1 MKGRGSRV
9 IADSDFAVVTPDGRS
24 KTHAVLVDA
33 VGVSELLKTDE
44 PPLERK
50 RSVSFGKLLEAVAV
64 GADDDDTLSTLA
76 GRLGRLAGRLSP
88 TEAERV
94 AELTGG
100 RSVRDLARGLVQ
112 ALDADER
119 LTMAIILGGDPFESP
134 DGPSE
139 QAFAEARREL
149 AREALAPFD
158 NPDLRDALT
167 RAQRRDEQTIDLG
180 SADTVLDQGFTD
192 ARAKQVVSS
201 FRAYLEQHQ
210 DEIAALQLYYSRP
223 RAARLDFREVKRLAE
238 AIQAPPLGLTEDAL
252 WQAYARLDHDRVRD
266 ASGQRV
272 LTDLVA
278 LVRYALERD
287 RDASATLEPF
297 AEGVRRRFAAWLAEQ
312 ERRRGQPFTDEQR
325 RWLAMIRGHVA
336 TSLAIDNDAF
346 DEVPFNQY
354 GGLGKASQLFGAELP
369 GMLTELNERL
379 VA

>member
-1 MKGRGSRV
+1 
-9 IADSDFAVVTPDGRS
+9 
-24 KTHAVLVDA
+24 
-33 VGVSELLKTDE
+33 
-44 PPLERK
+44 
-50 RSVSFGKLLEAVAV
+50 
-64 GADDDDTLSTLA
+64 
-76 GRLGRLAGRLSP
+76 
-88 TEAERV
+88 
-94 AELTGG
+94 
-100 RSVRDLARGLVQ
+100 
-112 ALDADER
+112 
-119 LTMAIILGGDPFESP
+119 
-134 DGPSE
+134 
-139 QAFAEARREL
+139 
-149 AREALAPFD
+149 
-158 NPDLRDALT
+158 T

-325 RWLAMIRGHVA
+325 RWLAMIRDHVA